1 MIARSMLV
9 AAAVAAGGCAVAT
22 RPMTSMQLAPQQ
34 PRAVLDPIDLPGARV
49 QRTSFEGPPPAA
61 GSDATVRGGVGSGG
75 DNKAMGGEDSKPA
88 PVQQDAGSDRHQ
100 RARTG
105 LFWAGVAVAVIG
117 GATLLA
123 SGIGGRV
130 TQAQLKNGYDD
141 ESLTHDDERK
151 LHTRGDVFNALAG
164 TGGGLLIVGG
174 GVAAISFGV
183 DYSRCGALAKRKK
196 RKDCK

>member
-1 MIARSMLV
+1 MLV
-9 AAAVAAGGCAVAT
+9 AAAVAVSGCAIGT
-22 RPMTSMQLAPQQ
+22 RSTTPMQLAPQQ
-34 PRAVLDPIDLPGARV
+34 QRAVLDPIDLPGAMA
-49 QRTSFEGPPPAA
+49 QRTAFEGPAAA
-61 GSDATVRGGVGSGG
+61 GSDASVRGGVGSGG
-75 DNKAMGGEDSKPA
+75 DDEAMGGASSKPG
-88 PVQQDAGSDRHQ
+88 PVEQDAGSDRQQ
-100 RARTG
+100 RVRTG

-130 TQAQLKNGYDD
+130 TQAQLKKGYDD
-141 ESLTHDDERK
+141 ETLTHDDERK
-151 LHTRGDVFNALAG
+151 LHTRGDIFNALAG

-183 DYSRCGALAKRKK
+183 DYSRCGTLAKRKK